1 MKKGELI
8 KPSWN
13 TEIVTDL
20 LEKLAWLISTA
31 AKIATELRDSFIW
44 GFDEME
50 EWDNDEEDKHQ
61 ASNIDSE
68 MKILVP
74 LKAFK
79 AKDKPKRIASRLGV
93 SLERIYAL
101 RRRLKRETLN
111 KNKLHSQL
119 PNKWKTRKQTAMVL
133 IQKFIQEH
141 AHKFFTTFDVRH
153 YLEQSN
159 KIDDTPS
166 LCTIRNWM
174 KNDFMLSF
182 KKVNIRFK
190 PTWTSEDLITK
201 LKYLWIF
208 RFLSE
213 NIYHITYMD
222 EFCICDSSIKQYN
235 WSSRGVQNF
244 WFGRRKANKFNCII
258 AVSTSGQ
265 KSIHIQKDPIN
276 SAAFASFIV
285 DTHDK
290 LINENKNPDIRI
302 VLVFDNASIHT
313 TKLVKEAIAKT
324 NWWALT
330 LPPYTPEWNDSE
342 LAINIIKRRL
352 DKHLK
357 CNRWV

>member
-20 LEKLAWLISTA
+20 LEKLAWPISTA

-68 MKILVP
+68 LKILVP

-79 AKDKPKRIASRLGV
+79 AKDKPKRITSRLGV

-141 AHKFFTTFDVRH
+141 AHKFFTTFDVRY

-182 KKVNIRFK
+182 KKANVRFNQHG
-190 PTWTSEDLITK
+190 P
-201 LKYLWIF
+201 
-208 RFLSE
+208 
-213 NIYHITYMD
+213 
-222 EFCICDSSIKQYN
+222 
-235 WSSRGVQNF
+235 
-244 WFGRRKANKFNCII
+244 RKI
-258 AVSTSGQ
+258 
-265 KSIHIQKDPIN
+265 
-276 SAAFASFIV
+276 
-285 DTHDK
+285 
-290 LINENKNPDIRI
+290 
-302 VLVFDNASIHT
+302 
-313 TKLVKEAIAKT
+313 
-324 NWWALT
+324 
-330 LPPYTPEWNDSE
+330 
-342 LAINIIKRRL
+342 
-352 DKHLK
+352 
-357 CNRWV
+357 